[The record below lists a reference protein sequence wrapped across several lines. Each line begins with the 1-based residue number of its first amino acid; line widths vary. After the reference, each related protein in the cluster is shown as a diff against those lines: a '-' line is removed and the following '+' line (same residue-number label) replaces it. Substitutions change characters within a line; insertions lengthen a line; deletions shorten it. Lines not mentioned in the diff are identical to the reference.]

1 LEIEVA
7 QLDTDNARLELMEQA
22 WNVRHELIA
31 ALSDWETARR
41 RSVLLD
47 RLAGAQT
54 RFVELERRRITVGED
69 APGDLI
75 ASEHALLEIEQERAQ
90 VTAAA
95 DAAQVAAAKALGLPP
110 RALDG
115 VPVTW
120 PDWGEP
126 PLLNE
131 DEMHGL
137 REQALLS
144 RTDVGMAIGDYAAA
158 EAKLK
163 LAVARQYPEYTLS
176 PGFYWD
182 HGTPKFPFDVSFA
195 LPFNGNKGE
204 IAEALAGRNLAG
216 SRMLAVQANVYE
228 DIAAAERAEGIERA
242 SMAAAEHQ
250 LASARRQE
258 QQAELGLRLGATDS
272 LEQIGAEII
281 ATRAELEV
289 VQFRAQLQASR
300 NALEDS
306 LHAPLSGPELKLSIS
321 DSTLASRAGS

>member
-1 LEIEVA
+1 
-7 QLDTDNARLELMEQA
+7 
-22 WNVRHELIA
+22 
-31 ALSDWETARR
+31 
-41 RSVLLD
+41 
-47 RLAGAQT
+47 
-54 RFVELERRRITVGED
+54 
-69 APGDLI
+69 
-75 ASEHALLEIEQERAQ
+75 
-90 VTAAA
+90 
-95 DAAQVAAAKALGLPP
+95 
-110 RALDG
+110 
-115 VPVTW
+115 
-120 PDWGEP
+120 
-126 PLLNE
+126 
-131 DEMHGL
+131 
-137 REQALLS
+137 
-144 RTDVGMAIGDYAAA
+144 MAMSDYAAA
-158 EAKLK
+158 EAKLQ
-163 LAVARQYPEYTLS
+163 LAVARQYPEYTIS

-216 SRMLAVQANVYE
+216 SHMLAVQANVYE

-242 SMAAAEHQ
+242 SMEAAEHQ

-300 NALEDS
+300 NALEDA

-321 DSTLASRAGS
+321 DSTLALRAGS